1 MKKILIL
8 FALSILTVIGL
19 YGCQKTEQVKDVN
32 QSPKSDQLNK
42 KSEVIQGDFIY
53 RLVTEKEHY
62 DKGEDV
68 KIYAELEY
76 IGKEDEV
83 EITHGGSPFLFPMTE
98 TTRGYEIEYAV
109 TMVGKRTV
117 LKKGEPM
124 RQQLNGGGSYSDHDK
139 EEYKEFMKRV
149 MKQDFPS
156 GHYIVNGYADFYLV
170 DKAKCEEQ
178 YTIEAQIEFNVDSE
192 D

>member
-32 QSPKSDQLNK
+32 QSAKSNQLNK
-42 KSEVIQGDFIY
+42 ESEVIKGDFIY
-53 RLVTEKEHY
+53 RLVTEEDHY
-62 DKGEDV
+62 DKGENV

-76 IGKEDEV
+76 IGEENQV

-98 TTRGYEIEYAV
+98 TTRDYEIEYAV
-109 TMVGKRTV
+109 TMVGNRTV

-124 RQQLNGGGSYSDHDK
+124 RQELNGGGSYSDHDK
-139 EEYKEFMKRV
+139 EEYKEFMKKV

-156 GHYIVNGYADFYLV
+156 GHYIVNGYADFYLA
-170 DKAKCEEQ
+170 DKAKDEEH
-178 YTIEAQIEFNVDSE
+178 YTIEAQIEFYVDSE
-192 D
+192 K

>member
-1 MKKILIL
+1 MKKIRIISTLI
-8 FALSILTVIGL
+8 ILIVLGV
-19 YGCQKTEQVKDVN
+19 YGCQKEEQVQNVN
-32 QSPKSDQLNK
+32 KSPKSDELDQ
-42 KSEVIQGDFIY
+42 KSEVIKGDFIY

-62 DKGEDV
+62 DEGENV

-76 IGKEDEV
+76 IGGEDQV
-83 EITHGGSPFLFPMTE
+83 EITHGSSPFLFPITE
-98 TTRGYEIEYAV
+98 TTRDYEIAYAV
-109 TMVGKRTV
+109 NLQGKNTI

-124 RQQLNGGGSYSDHDK
+124 RQEYRGGGSYAEHDQA
-139 EEYKEFMKRV
+139 EYKVFMKQV
-149 MKQDFPS
+149 MKQDFPN